1 MREILYT
8 QVIIWVNIFLNHM
21 VLILGQFYLS
31 MMVLAWYI
39 DLNAIEKNKNKKKVK
54 YSHPA
59 GIKKMSNFIMD
70 TRAIP

>member
-1 MREILYT
+1 
-8 QVIIWVNIFLNHM
+8 M